1 MTISKA
7 YLIIGLGNPGPRYE
21 LTRHNIG
28 FLVAD
33 NLAEKHRVK
42 LARNKHKAL
51 YGEGEIGGCQVMIAK
66 PMTYMNNSGQAVK
79 SLVSALKILPK
90 QVLVVHDDIDLP
102 LGKIKMK
109 TKGGDAGQKG
119 IRSIT
124 ERLGTDQFFRV
135 RVGIGRPEDPD
146 DIVDYVLT
154 AFTEGETQLL
164 NEAVEEAVRKVE
176 ETLAE
181 MNKRNHQT
189 EENGE
194 W

>member
-1 MTISKA
+1 M

-21 LTRHNIG
+21 LTRHNVG

-33 NLAEKHRVK
+33 NLAEKRRIALDQSKHR
-42 LARNKHKAL
+42 AL
-51 YGEGEIGGCQVMIAK
+51 YGKGEIERCQVVIAK
-66 PMTYMNNSGQAVK
+66 PMTYMNNSGQAAK
-79 SLVSALKILPK
+79 LLLSAFKVFPK

-102 LGKIKMK
+102 MGKIKIK
-109 TKGGDAGQKG
+109 NKGGDSGQLG
-119 IRSIT
+119 VRSIV
-124 ERLGTDQFFRV
+124 EKFGTDQFYRV
-135 RVGIGRPEDPD
+135 RVGVGRPDNSE

-154 AFTEGETQLL
+154 SFTEIETKLL
-164 NEAVEEAVRKVE
+164 NEVIEKAVLRVE
-176 ETLAE
+176 ETLME

>member
-1 MTISKA
+1 MSKA

>member
-1 MTISKA
+1 MSKA

-33 NLAEKHRVK
+33 NLAEKYRVK

-164 NEAVEEAVRKVE
+164 NEVVEEAVRKVE